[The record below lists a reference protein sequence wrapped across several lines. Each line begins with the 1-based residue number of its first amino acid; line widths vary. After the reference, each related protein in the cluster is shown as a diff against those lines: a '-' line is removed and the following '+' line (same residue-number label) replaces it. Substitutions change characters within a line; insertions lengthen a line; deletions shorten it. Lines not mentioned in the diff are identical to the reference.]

1 MPTPPTHYDD
11 TAKGP
16 GLAGLLEIARRR
28 RVLALLPF
36 LFVLTA
42 AASLAVLLPSVWTA
56 KTLLLVNRQQIPERF
71 GAPTVPAAIQA
82 GLMTLSQATL
92 PSDLLIE
99 AAQDSGT

>member
-42 AASLAVLLPSVWTA
+42 AAIFALVVIGVLALSALL
-56 KTLLLVNRQQIPERF
+56 RER
-71 GAPTVPAAIQA
+71 A
-82 GLMTLSQATL
+82 
-92 PSDLLIE
+92 
-99 AAQDSGT
+99 